1 MWKSVFL
8 TFDQFNESVLNK
20 LSINFLFT
28 YPKSLNSSVPV
39 IIFKYIE
46 LYVIIY

>member
-8 TFDQFNESVLNK
+8 TVDQFESVLNK
-20 LSINFLFT
+20 LSITFLFT
-28 YPKSLNSSVPV
+28 YPKSLNISVPV